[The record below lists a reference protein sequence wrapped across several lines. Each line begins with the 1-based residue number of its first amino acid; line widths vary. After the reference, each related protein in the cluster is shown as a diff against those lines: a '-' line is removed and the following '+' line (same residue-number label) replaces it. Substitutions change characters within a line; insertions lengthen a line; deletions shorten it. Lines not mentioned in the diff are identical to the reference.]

1 MRLMPFALLC
11 FSLPTPALADDLPA
25 ATEPAFEAVPVD
37 TDHGLTTDAMEP
49 PPGLADLD
57 GLPQVPA
64 QLGTADEIRSAPGA
78 SDPTCKEIP
87 APLRAMAFRHFL
99 NFQKMQ
105 NEQGRY
111 FPPEAATRA
120 AKALGMVLKESSG
133 DPAAVADM
141 KGKSKTTY
149 KPETTVANWKALLT
163 HKHITYNKQ
172 TNFGLL
178 QMSMDRLVV
187 AFKINSQLDDF
198 LPGEDAASTSAL
210 NTRRLLDFYQDFAQ
224 GRLEQGDTPI
234 PAAALRD
241 PKASPELKERAR
253 KGAAKALYHC
263 GTRFLY
269 KEGQQGAEGQKALED
284 AMMSIAYCDPG
295 IDKPDTTSR
304 AQLECFARW
313 VTLCPALNLDI
324 AINTPKEYFETRKAP
339 PKCEATF
346 RALITKKP

>member
-1 MRLMPFALLC
+1 MNTRITLLALFL
-11 FSLPTPALADDLPA
+11 SSAGALADLPA
-25 ATEPAFEAVPVD
+25 ATEPVLEA
-37 TDHGLTTDAMEP
+37 THEEGGHELLHEAMEP
-49 PPGLADLD
+49 PSGLADIE
-57 GLPQVPA
+57 GLPEVPA
-64 QLGTADEIRSAPGA
+64 ELGTAAEVRAAPGG
-78 SDPTCKEIP
+78 SDPTCKDIP
-87 APLRAMAFRHFL
+87 APLRAMAFRHFQ

-105 NEQGRY
+105 NEQGLY
-111 FPPEAATRA
+111 FPPEAAFRA

-141 KGKSKTTY
+141 RGKSKTTY
-149 KPETTVANWKALLT
+149 KPETTVANWRALFT

-187 AFKINSQLDDF
+187 GFKIQSRHDDF
-198 LPGEDAASTSAL
+198 LPGDDAATTSAL

-224 GRLEQGDTPI
+224 GRLEQGDSPI
-234 PAAALRD
+234 PQAALRD
-241 PKASPELKERAR
+241 PKASPALKDRAR
-253 KGAAKALYHC
+253 RGAAKALYHC

-269 KEGQQGAEGQKALED
+269 KEGSQGEEGQKALED

-295 IDKPDTTSR
+295 IDKPDISSR

-346 RALITKKP
+346 RALIKKKP